1 MNKDNTEYSPKPE
14 LIIILGFTIRT
25 ICSFIHSFV
34 GNLPGATNDALNYHD
49 SAVNFSKGMP
59 YFMDTMAQGKAFVI
73 ILGTLYKII
82 PTNLELFLGG
92 ILSCIVWGFS
102 AIVLFKTLKFAKLKI
117 SSINIA
123 LIIYS
128 FLPFGIIFTS
138 VTLRESYQLLLI
150 NLVLYLIILIFKK
163 EKIIFI
169 FYLLV
174 TLIVLA
180 FFHKSFIFLIIF
192 ISLVLFLKI
201 FMNKIS
207 SYYEI
212 HKYYILIIFIS
223 VAYIYLPYYTEY
235 YNNIIET
242 VQSFKFNQT
251 QNARAIY
258 KDQLQVTYE
267 AKYFLS
273 SVVYSFIQFEFE
285 PFPWREYS
293 KIDNVL
299 LVQNFIRLFLFY
311 QIIKRLILSFKTKNL
326 NYFVIFSIFIFLELL
341 WSAGTVNWGTAVRHQ
356 IPGYGLF
363 IFLSF
368 INLKKFK

>member
-1 MNKDNTEYSPKPE
+1 MNKYNTDNLAKPE
-14 LIIILGFTIRT
+14 LIIILGFLIRAT
-25 ICSFIHSFV
+25 CSFINSFV
-34 GNLPGATNDALNYHD
+34 GSLPGATNDAMAYHD
-49 SAVNFSKGMP
+49 SAVNFSNGMP
-59 YFMDTMAQGKAFVI
+59 YFMDTIDQGKALVI

-82 PTNLELFLGG
+82 PANMELFLGG

-102 AIVLFKTLKFAKLKI
+102 AIFLFRALEFAKVKN
-117 SSINIA
+117 SSISIA

-138 VTLRESYQLLLI
+138 ITLRESYQLLLI
-150 NLVLYLIILIFKK
+150 NLILYFIILVLKK
-163 EKIIFI
+163 EKIQFI
-169 FYLLV
+169 FSLLA
-174 TLIVLA
+174 TLIALA
-180 FFHKSFIFLIIF
+180 FFHKSFIFFTLF
-192 ISLVLFLKI
+192 ITLVLFLKI
-201 FMNKIS
+201 FMNKLS
-207 SYYEI
+207 PYYES
-212 HKYYILIIFIS
+212 HKFFILVIFIS
-223 VAYIYLPYYTEY
+223 GAYVYLPLYTEY
-235 YNNIIET
+235 YNNIIDL
-242 VQSFKFNQT
+242 VQSFKFNQI

-285 PFPWREYS
+285 PFPWRETS
-293 KIDNVL
+293 TVDNVL
-299 LVQNFIRLFLFY
+299 IVQNLFRMFLFY

-326 NYFVIFSIFIFLELL
+326 NYIVIFSIFIFLELL
-341 WSAGTVNWGTAVRHQ
+341 WSTGTVNWGTAVRHQ